1 MDCGDYAD
9 QDFCLSYVLRTKSQM
24 SIANSTPEGLQV
36 SKGFCD
42 LVNGK
47 RATFASVSNL
57 TCIASVVNT
66 ASLLNKVQMLEIS
79 KKDACLSQA

>member
-1 MDCGDYAD
+1 M
-9 QDFCLSYVLRTKSQM
+9 
-24 SIANSTPEGLQV
+24 

-57 TCIASVVNT
+57 TCIASVVKT

-79 KKDACLSQA
+79 RKDACLSQA